1 MNITPMKIL
10 MVHGDKLKRGQLA
23 IMLARFEHG
32 VVFASEI
39 SLPEINLDEY
49 DLIIVDEHL
58 SDGPGI
64 DLLKQFSAITK
75 SKTIFLSSGGERER
89 AFYQNSLGIYECM
102 GKPVKPMDLAVI
114 ACDFYVSSHL
124 NEWRLEP
131 LSC

>member
-10 MVHGDKLKRGQLA
+10 MVHGDKVKRGQLA

-39 SLPEINLDEY
+39 FLPEIKLDLY

-58 SDGPGI
+58 SDGSGI
-64 DLLKQFSAITK
+64 VLLEQFSAK
-75 SKTIFLSSGGERER
+75 NRSKTIFLSSDDEKKR
-89 AFYQNSLGIYECM
+89 AFYQNYLGIYECM

-124 NEWRLEP
+124 NEFRLEP